1 MQGQQ
6 PTTAAATRPSASGRM
21 AFFDV
26 ARGFSVVSMV
36 LFHLCY
42 DLYFL
47 SGVDIPWFVPPFRDI
62 WRASISWTF
71 LFVAGISCSLS
82 RSNLR
87 RSGRYL
93 ALAAAIFVATTVA
106 AVDTPISFGIIF
118 CMGASTLLYALLERM
133 GATPR
138 GELAALVLFVLFLA
152 CQGVPHGHVGLLG
165 LDLELPRAPYETG
178 LLSWLGFMGP
188 HFSSGDYYPLIP
200 YALCYLSGAAFA
212 RSDTGGKVLAAVRDW
227 GCAPLEF
234 VGRHP
239 LAIYVAHQPIILLV
253 VQLLLG

>member
-1 MQGQQ
+1 MAPQK
-6 PTTAAATRPSASGRM
+6 PSERPSATSHAKGRIRLID
-21 AFFDV
+21 AV
-26 ARGFSVVSMV
+26 RGFSVVSMV

-106 AVDTPISFGIIF
+106 AVDTPINFGIIF

-212 RSDTGGKVLAAVRDW
+212 RSDTGDRVLAAVRDW
-227 GCAPLEF
+227 GCAPLEA

-239 LAIYVAHQPIILLV
+239 LAIYVALQPIILLL
-253 VQLLLG
+253 VQLLFG